1 MNRLSPIIAALLLA
15 SVSGVSAQEATFS
28 TKSLTPETA
37 LKAARAALES
47 CRKSGFQVAVAVVDR
62 GGNAQVLL
70 RGRFAGAHTV
80 DTAINK
86 AWTSVTFK
94 TPTLAFA
101 KETEA
106 GKDASGIRQ
115 LPRVVAVGGGLMIEA
130 AGSLVG
136 GIGVSGAPG
145 GAADDVCSQ
154 AGIKAIQADIEL

>member
-1 MNRLSPIIAALLLA
+1 MKVKAISAALVL
-15 SVSGVSAQEATFS
+15 GVALQASAQEATFN
-28 TKSLTPETA
+28 TRSLTPETA

-62 GGNAQVLL
+62 GGNAQVML
-70 RGRFAGAHTV
+70 RDRFAGAHTV

-94 TPTLAFA
+94 TATLAFA

-145 GAADDVCSQ
+145 GAADDVCAQ

>member
-1 MNRLSPIIAALLLA
+1 MRRVSFLLMACLW
-15 SVSGVSAQEATFS
+15 SGVGQAQDATFT
-28 TKSLTPETA
+28 TKSLTPESA

-47 CRKSGFQVAVAVVDR
+47 CRKSGYQVAVAVADR
-62 GGNAQVLL
+62 GGNVQVML
-70 RGRFAGAHTV
+70 RDRFAGAHTV
-80 DTAINK
+80 DTSINK
-86 AWTSVTFK
+86 AWTAVTFK
-94 TPTLAFA
+94 TSTLSFA

-145 GAADDVCSQ
+145 GAADDVCAQ
-154 AGIKAIQADIEL
+154 AGIKAILADIEL